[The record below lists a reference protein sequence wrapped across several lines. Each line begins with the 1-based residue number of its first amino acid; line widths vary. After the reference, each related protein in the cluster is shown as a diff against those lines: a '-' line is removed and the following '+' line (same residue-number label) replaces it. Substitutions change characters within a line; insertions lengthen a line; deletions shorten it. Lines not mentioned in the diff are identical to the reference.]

1 MSSLVGS
8 FLVAGPV
15 LDASKFR
22 QAVVLVLQH
31 RKEGTFGL
39 MVNRP
44 GTQTGRPFPIFS
56 GGPCKAHGFMMLHGH
71 AEWHASETPLREVAP
86 GIYIGDFGCVKRVEE
101 CTDATAYRF
110 RMFNGYSCWNRG
122 QVEAELAAGIWTVV
136 PASAELLFGTPVEE
150 LWNLLSP
157 PRLPKPSRN

>member
-31 RKEGTFGL
+31 RQEGTFGL
-39 MVNRP
+39 VVNRP
-44 GTQTGRPFPIFS
+44 GTQTGQQFPIFS
-56 GGPCKAHGFMMLHGH
+56 GGPCKAQGVLMLHGH
-71 AEWHASETPLREVAP
+71 AEWHANEMPVREVAG
-86 GIYIGDFGCVKRVEE
+86 GIYIGDFSCVKRVSESE
-101 CTDATAYRF
+101 GQAGYRF
-110 RMFNGYSCWNRG
+110 RMFNGYACWNRG

-136 PASAELLFGTPVEE
+136 PASADVLFDTPAED
-150 LWNLLSP
+150 LWELLSP
-157 PRLPKPSRN
+157 PRLPQPSRN

>member
-39 MVNRP
+39 VVNRP
-44 GTQTGRPFPIFS
+44 RAESGQPFPIFS
-56 GGPCKAHGFMMLHGH
+56 GGPCKAHGLLMLHGH
-71 AEWHASETPLREVAP
+71 PEWDAKREVAA
-86 GIYIGDFGCVKRVEE
+86 GIYIGDFGCVKRVSEAA
-101 CTDATAYRF
+101 DHAGYRF
-110 RMFNGYSCWNRG
+110 RMFNGYACWNRG
-122 QVEAELAAGIWTVV
+122 QLEAELAAGIWTVV
-136 PASAELLFGTPVEE
+136 PASAELLFDTPVDE
-150 LWNLLSP
+150 LWDLLSP
-157 PRLPKPSRN
+157 PRLPQPSRN